1 MDLVLNA
8 EDLAFQDQVRN
19 FLTTKLPQEIKDRVR
34 VAPSYVPKEHTRHWQ
49 QLLYEQGW
57 GAPNWPVKY
66 GGTGWTAIQ
75 KYIYDSEYQAASCP
89 RQSPFGIGMVGPVIC
104 AFGTDEQKKQHLNP
118 IIRGEKFWCQGYSEP
133 GSGSDLA
140 SLSTRAVRDG
150 DEYVINGHK
159 IWTSHAHHADF
170 MFCLT
175 RTEPDCKPQEGIS
188 FILIDMTAPGIA
200 VKPIISIDGHHY
212 LNEVFFDD
220 VRVPITNRIGEEN
233 KGWTYAKFLLGHER
247 IGIAG
252 VGKSKRKVE
261 RLKAV
266 AALEPTSDGES
277 MLDDPNF
284 TARIGQAEVSLQALE
299 FTQMRILAQEKAGQP
314 PGPEASTLKIG
325 GTQVEQTL
333 NELMIEV
340 IGYYAAPFPTDAQD
354 IKRNEPSI
362 GPEHGVGLMQ
372 EHLLRRAATIYGGS
386 NEIQR
391 NIIAKAVLEM

>member
-8 EDLAFQDQVRN
+8 EEQAFQTQVRE
-19 FLTTKLPQEIKDRVR
+19 FLATKMPPEIQERVR
-34 VAPSYVPKEHTRHWQ
+34 LAPSYVPKEYTGRWQ

-57 GAPNWPVKY
+57 GAPGWPVEY
-66 GGTGWTAIQ
+66 GGTGWNAMQ
-75 KYIYDSEYQAASCP
+75 KYIYDAEYQAADCP
-89 RQSPFGIGMVGPVIC
+89 RQSPFGISMVGPVIC
-104 AFGTDEQKKQHLNP
+104 AFGTDAQKEQHLGP

-140 SLSTRAVRDG
+140 SLSTRAVANG
-150 DEYVINGHK
+150 DDYVINGHK
-159 IWTSHAHHADF
+159 IWTSHAHHADW

-175 RTEPDCKPQEGIS
+175 RTDPDCKPQEGIS
-188 FILIDMTAPGIA
+188 FILIDMSTPGIT

-220 VRVPITNRIGEEN
+220 VRVPVANRIGEEN

-247 IGIAG
+247 TGIAG

-261 RLKAV
+261 RLKDIAGV
-266 AALEPTSDGES
+266 ELDGGQSVLSDPS
-277 MLDDPNF
+277 F
-284 TARIGQAEVSLQALE
+284 RARISQAEVALQAVE
-299 FTQMRILAQEKAGQP
+299 FTQLRILAQEKAGQP

-333 NELMIEV
+333 NELMIEA
-340 IGYYAAPFPTDAQD
+340 IGNYAAPFPADAQD
-354 IKRNEPSI
+354 MERNEPPI
-362 GPEHGVGLMQ
+362 GPAHGVGLMQ
-372 EHLLRRAATIYGGS
+372 ERLLRRAATIYGGS

-391 NIIAKAVLEM
+391 NIIAKAVLEL

>member
-1 MDLVLNA
+1 
-8 EDLAFQDQVRN
+8 
-19 FLTTKLPQEIKDRVR
+19 
-34 VAPSYVPKEHTRHWQ
+34 
-49 QLLYEQGW
+49 
-57 GAPNWPVKY
+57 
-66 GGTGWTAIQ
+66 
-75 KYIYDSEYQAASCP
+75 
-89 RQSPFGIGMVGPVIC
+89 
-104 AFGTDEQKKQHLNP
+104 
-118 IIRGEKFWCQGYSEP
+118 
-133 GSGSDLA
+133 
-140 SLSTRAVRDG
+140 
-150 DEYVINGHK
+150 
-159 IWTSHAHHADF
+159 F

-175 RTEPDCKPQEGIS
+175 RTDPDCKPQEGIS

-247 IGIAG
+247 TGIAG

-340 IGYYAAPFPTDAQD
+340 IGNYAAPFPTDAQD

-391 NIIAKAVLEM
+391 NIIAKTVLEM

>member
-8 EDLAFQDQVRN
+8 EELAFQDQVRN
-19 FLTTKLPQEIKDRVR
+19 FLTTSLPQEIKDRVR
-34 VAPSYVPKEHTRHWQ
+34 VAPSYVPKENTRRWQ

-66 GGTGWTAIQ
+66 GGTGWTAMQ
-75 KYIYDSEYQAASCP
+75 KYLYDSEYQAADCP

-104 AFGTDEQKKQHLNP
+104 AFGTGEQKKQHLNP

-150 DEYVINGHK
+150 EEYVINGHK

-175 RTEPDCKPQEGIS
+175 RTDPDCKPQEGIS

-233 KGWTYAKFLLGHER
+233 KGWTYAKFLLSHER
-247 IGIAG
+247 TGIAG

-284 TARIGQAEVSLQALE
+284 TARIGQAEVSLQAME

-340 IGYYAAPFPTDAQD
+340 IGNYAAPFPTDAQD

-362 GPEHGVGLMQ
+362 GPEHGAGLMQ

-391 NIIAKAVLEM
+391 NIIAKTVLEM

>member
-8 EDLAFQDQVRN
+8 EELAFQDQVRN
-19 FLTTKLPQEIKDRVR
+19 FFATKLPQEIRDRVKL
-34 VAPSYVPKEHTRHWQ
+34 APSYVPKEHTRLWQ
-49 QLLYEQGW
+49 KLLHEQGW
-57 GAPNWPVKY
+57 GAPNWPIQY
-66 GGTGWTAIQ
+66 GGTGWTAMQ
-75 KYIYDSEYQAASCP
+75 KYIYDSEYQSADCP
-89 RQSPFGIGMVGPVIC
+89 RQSPFGIAMVGPVIC
-104 AFGTDEQKKQHLNP
+104 TFGTDEQKKRHLEP

-140 SLSTRAVRDG
+140 SLSTRAVRDK

-175 RTEPDCKPQEGIS
+175 RTDTNCKPQQGIS

-212 LNEVFFDD
+212 LNEVFFDN
-220 VRVPITNRIGEEN
+220 VRVPVTNRIGEEN
-233 KGWTYAKFLLGHER
+233 KGWTYAKFLLGYER
-247 IGIAG
+247 TGIAG

-261 RLKAV
+261 RLKAA
-266 AALEPTSDGES
+266 AALERTSDGKC
-277 MLDDPNF
+277 MLEDPDF
-284 TARIGQAEVSLQALE
+284 ATRIGQAEVSLQAVE
-299 FTQMRILAQEKAGQP
+299 FTQMRILAQEKSGQP

-325 GTQVEQTL
+325 GTEVEQTL
-333 NELMIEV
+333 NELMVEV
-340 IGYYAAPFPTDAQD
+340 IGNYAAAFPADAQD
-354 IKRNEPSI
+354 IERNEPPI
-362 GPEHGVGLMQ
+362 GPEHGLGLMQ
-372 EHLLRRAATIYGGS
+372 EHLLRRAASIYGGS

>member
-8 EDLAFQDQVRN
+8 EEMAFQDQVRN
-19 FLTTKLPQEIKDRVR
+19 FLTTSLPREIKDRVQ
-34 VAPSYVPKEHTRHWQ
+34 VAPSYVTKEHTRRWQ

-57 GAPNWPVKY
+57 GAPNWPVEY
-66 GGTGWTAIQ
+66 GGTGWTAMQ
-75 KYIYDSEYQAASCP
+75 KYIYDSEYQAAGCP

-104 AFGTDEQKKQHLNP
+104 AFGTDEQKEQHLNP

-175 RTEPDCKPQEGIS
+175 RTDPDCKPQEGIS
-188 FILIDMTAPGIA
+188 FTLIDMTTPGIA

-212 LNEVFFDD
+212 LNEVFFDN

-247 IGIAG
+247 TGIAG

-266 AALEPTSDGES
+266 AALERNSDGKR
-277 MLDDPNF
+277 MLDNPDF
-284 TARIGQAEVSLQALE
+284 LARIGQAEISLQAVE

-340 IGYYAAPFPTDAQD
+340 IGNYAAPFPTDAQD